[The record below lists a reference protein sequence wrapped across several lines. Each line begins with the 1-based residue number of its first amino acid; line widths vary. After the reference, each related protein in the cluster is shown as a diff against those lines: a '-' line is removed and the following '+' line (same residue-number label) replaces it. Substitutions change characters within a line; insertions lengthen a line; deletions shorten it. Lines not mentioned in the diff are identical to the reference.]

1 MTTNPTAEECCPP
14 AGENFTGPTEGE
26 EAEAELATFAR
37 AMGHPIRVAILR
49 ILLERR
55 ECICGEL
62 VEELP
67 VAQST
72 VSQHLKKLK
81 EARLIRGTVD
91 GPRVCYCIEPSAMER
106 FRTLFDTILSYPD
119 QQE

>member
-1 MTTNPTAEECCPP
+1 MSSRESESQCCPP
-14 AGENFTGPTEGE
+14 SEESFRGALEGG
-26 EAEAELATFAR
+26 EAESELAGMAQ
-37 AMGHPIRVAILR
+37 ALGHPIRVAILR
-49 ILLERR
+49 ILIERQ

-72 VSQHLKKLK
+72 VSQHLKRLK

-91 GPRVCYCIEPSAMER
+91 GPRVCYCIEPAALER
-106 FRTLFDTILSYPD
+106 FRQLFDTILAIPSSG
-119 QQE
+119 E

>member
-1 MTTNPTAEECCPP
+1 MSAAESEEICCPP
-14 AGENFTGPTEGE
+14 STAKFSGPTRGE
-26 EAEAELATFAR
+26 IAEQELAALAR
-37 AMGHPIRVAILR
+37 ALGHPVRVAILR
-49 ILLERR
+49 ILIERQ

-91 GPRVCYCIEPSAMER
+91 GPRVCYCVEPAALNRLKLLLGEI
-106 FRTLFDTILSYPD
+106 FAI
-119 QQE
+119 

>member
-1 MTTNPTAEECCPP
+1 MTSKPSEKDCCPP
-14 AGENFTGPTEGE
+14 AKDEFGGPTSGE
-26 EAEAELATFAR
+26 EAESELAGMAQ
-37 AMGHPIRVAILR
+37 ALGHPIRVAILR
-49 ILLERR
+49 ILIERQ

-62 VEELP
+62 VDELP

-81 EARLIRGTVD
+81 QARLIRGTVD
-91 GPRVCYCIEPSAMER
+91 GPRVCYCIEPSAMKR

>member
-1 MTTNPTAEECCPP
+1 MTIDKATRDCCPP
-14 AGENFTGPTEGE
+14 SDKDFAGPTQGD
-26 EAEAELATFAR
+26 EAQQELADFAR
-37 AMGHPIRVAILR
+37 ALGHPVRIAILR
-49 ILLERR
+49 ILIERQ

-81 EARLIRGTVD
+81 EVQLIRGTVD
-91 GPRVCYCIEPSAMER
+91 GPRVCYCIEPQALQR
-106 FRTLFDTILSYPD
+106 FRTLFDEIFSDPGA
-119 QQE
+119 

>member
-1 MTTNPTAEECCPP
+1 MTTQPTDTDCCPP
-14 AGENFTGPTEGE
+14 SDENFSGPTQGE
-26 EAEAELATFAR
+26 AAQEEFADF
-37 AMGHPIRVAILR
+37 AQALGHPTRVAILK
-49 ILLERR
+49 ILIERQ

-62 VEELP
+62 VDELP

-91 GPRVCYCIEPSAMER
+91 GPRMCYCIEPAALRR
-106 FRTLFDTILSYPD
+106 FRTLFESILK
-119 QQE
+119 Q

>member
-1 MTTNPTAEECCPP
+1 MSQEQSDDKCCPP
-14 AGENFTGPTEGE
+14 ADTEFGGPVEGE
-26 EAEAELATFAR
+26 EAESELAGMAQ
-37 AMGHPIRVAILR
+37 ALGHPIRVVILR
-49 ILLERR
+49 ILIERQ

-81 EARLIRGTVD
+81 EARLIRGSVD
-91 GPRVCYCIEPSAMER
+91 GPRMCYCIEPAAMRR
-106 FRTLFDTILSYPD
+106 FETLFDAILSRTG
-119 QQE
+119 E